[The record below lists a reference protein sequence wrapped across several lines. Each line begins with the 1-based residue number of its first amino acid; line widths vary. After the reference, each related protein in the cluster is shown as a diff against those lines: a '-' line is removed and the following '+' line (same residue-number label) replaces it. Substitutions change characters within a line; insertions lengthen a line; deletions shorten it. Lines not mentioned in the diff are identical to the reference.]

1 MEKAQGVCRLL
12 QVSDTHLCAAP
23 SLPDAEAPVDQRWQ
37 AVVSRLQMWAETADA
52 IIHTGDVADDGSAAA
67 CQRVADGLAALG
79 LPGQVIPGNHD
90 EPEALLQT
98 FAPGQAL
105 SLGRVLDLGRWQV
118 IGLDSRRPGEVS
130 GHLCKAELS
139 ALDEVLAAAG
149 DAWILL
155 AVHHPP
161 VSVNCAWLDAIG
173 LDNAQVLLNRV
184 AVQPQV
190 AGVISGHVH
199 HAFETMRY
207 GRPVLTAPA
216 VSMQFL
222 AGSDSFAIASGPP
235 AFRWLDL
242 HPDGMIQTGI
252 EEID

>member
-1 MEKAQGVCRLL
+1 MEKAQGVFRLL

-23 SLPDAEAPVDQRWQ
+23 SSADAAAPVDQRWQ
-37 AVVSRLQMWAETADA
+37 AVVVRLRVWAESADA
-52 IIHTGDVADDGSAAA
+52 ILHTGDVSDDGSAAA
-67 CQRVADGLAALG
+67 CQRVADGLTALD

-90 EPEALLQT
+90 EPEALLRT
-98 FAPGQAL
+98 FTPGQAL
-105 SLGRVLDLGRWQV
+105 SLSRVLDLGRWQV
-118 IGLDSRRPGEVS
+118 IGLDSRQPGEVS
-130 GHLCKAELS
+130 GHLCQAELS
-139 ALDEVLAAAG
+139 ALDEALAAAG

-155 AVHHPP
+155 AVHPPP

-173 LDNAQVLLNRV
+173 LDNAQALLNRV
-184 AVQPQV
+184 AVQPQI

-222 AGSDSFAIASGPP
+222 AGSDTFAIAPGPP

-242 HPDGMIQTGI
+242 FPDGTIQTGI
-252 EEID
+252 EEIN